1 MKISD
6 MNQKAQMVTSYMNN
20 VQNTQNNQGPK
31 PEKAD
36 VPAGTDRVELSSNSR
51 ILQQVN
57 KAVKAEDPQ
66 RAEHVKMIKEQV
78 QNGTYDVDPEKVA
91 QGMLKDLI
99 KDMG

>member
-20 VQNTQNNQGPK
+20 VQNAQNNQGPR
-31 PEKAD
+31 PEKAGAS
-36 VPAGTDRVELSSNSR
+36 AGTDKVELSSGSR
-51 ILQQVN
+51 MLQRVN
-57 KAVKAEDPQ
+57 EAVKVEDPQ
-66 RAEHVKMIKEQV
+66 RAERIRMIKEQV
-78 QNGTYDVDPEKVA
+78 QNGTYEADPEKVA